1 MTKKNED
8 PSGDLRHLGM
18 PNQLLIFFLVVSVL
32 ELPFHEFHSSHAEF
46 SDIFREQ
53 CCFSVDSDTLEFVA
67 LQLY

>member
-32 ELPFHEFHSSHAEF
+32 ELLFHEFHSSHAEF
-46 SDIFREQ
+46 SDIFREHAV
-53 CCFSVDSDTLEFVA
+53 FELTLI
-67 LQLY
+67 L